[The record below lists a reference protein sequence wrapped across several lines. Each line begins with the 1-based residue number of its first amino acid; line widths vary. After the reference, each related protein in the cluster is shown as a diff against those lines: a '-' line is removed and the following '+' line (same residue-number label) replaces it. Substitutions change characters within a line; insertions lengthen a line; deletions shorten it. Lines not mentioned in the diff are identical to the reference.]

1 MPENNHKTT
10 KANGTIS
17 QNDQLLPAERHM
29 RIRDLLRER
38 LTIRVTDL
46 SEMMGVSEMTIRR
59 DLETLERQGL
69 LERTYGGA
77 VYRQERMTHEEPYE
91 TRLKELPDI
100 KDQIGRKAASLIEPH
115 DTLFLHSGTTA
126 LYVLRHLDPDMP
138 VRVYTNNVGAIQ
150 EIKGKRA
157 ELILLGGEYRPET
170 HSMEGALT
178 METIQELHPKKAI
191 LIPDGISFRD
201 GITTPSFTE
210 AALER
215 AMIQQTRGQVI
226 VLATHSSFGRVADLV
241 VAPIDKVDL
250 LVVDHKLPEEYL
262 HDLKALGIRVLVAD

>member
-1 MPENNHKTT
+1 MLEEPGKAAGTNVENDT
-10 KANGTIS
+10 S
-17 QNDQLLPAERHM
+17 DQLLPAERHM
-29 RIRDLLRER
+29 RIRHLLRER
-38 LTIRVTDL
+38 LTIRVAEL

-69 LERTYGGA
+69 IERTYGGA
-77 VYRQERMTHEEPYE
+77 VYRQDHTSREEPYE
-91 TRLKELPDI
+91 TRLRERPDI
-100 KDQIGRKAASLIEPH
+100 RDQIGRKAASLIEPH

-150 EIKGKRA
+150 EIRGKRA
-157 ELILLGGEYRPET
+157 ELVLLGGEYRCET
-170 HSMEGALT
+170 HSVEGPLT
-178 METIQELHPKKAI
+178 METMQELHPKKSF
-191 LIPDGISFRD
+191 LIPDGISLRD
-201 GITTPSFTE
+201 GITTSSFTE

-226 VLATHSSFGRVADLV
+226 VLATHGSFGRIADLV
-241 VAPIDKVDL
+241 VAAIEKVDL

-262 HDLKALGIRVLVAD
+262 RDLKALGIRVLAAD

>member
-1 MPENNHKTT
+1 MLEDNNKTA
-10 KANGTIS
+10 KAGPIDS
-17 QNDQLLPAERHM
+17 LMPAERHM

-38 LTIRVTDL
+38 LTIRVTEL
-46 SEMMGVSEMTIRR
+46 SDMMGVSEMTIRR

-77 VYRQERMTHEEPYE
+77 IYRQERMTHEEPYE

-170 HSMEGALT
+170 HSMEGPLT
-178 METIQELHPKKAI
+178 MEMIQELHPKKAF

-250 LVVDHKLPEEYL
+250 LIVDHKLPEEYL
-262 HDLKALGIRVLVAD
+262 RDLKALGIRVLVAD